1 MKAGLS
7 EAGGHSHSSVRS
19 IGAAARTGRGW
30 IMMMRWLKWSSAFL
44 ASSVVLGM
52 FCFGTDLPSYIS
64 SSTRQVR
71 SAVKESVPIDF
82 ELQRA
87 RDLLDAMLPEIRT
100 KVRLIAHEEVEVAAL
115 KQEIAR
121 DEKQLLAQSDQLRRL
136 RATLDQSPVS
146 SVVAGQNVSR
156 PQALE
161 RLGRQFEQYKE
172 GQNLLASKRELL
184 QVREKSLAA
193 ALESLEKVRSRKALL
208 EQKIDSL
215 AAQHRLLKARSA
227 STPLDLDPGQ
237 LARAGQL
244 LDQLQKR
251 LDVATRVLQHELQ
264 LAPEPE
270 PVIVDPDELLSE
282 VDRYL
287 QSPTGQEKVAMGPQR

>member
-1 MKAGLS
+1 M
-7 EAGGHSHSSVRS
+7 
-19 IGAAARTGRGW
+19 I
-30 IMMMRWLKWSSAFL
+30 MRWFCWSSALL
-44 ASSVVLGM
+44 AGLVVLGVLL
-52 FCFGTDLPSYIS
+52 FGTDLPSYLT

-121 DEKQLLAQSDQLRRL
+121 DEKSLLAQSQRLRRL
-136 RATLDQSPVS
+136 RTSLEQPQVS
-146 SVVAGQNVSR
+146 YAVAGRDVSH
-156 PQALE
+156 PVALE
-161 RLGRQFEQYKE
+161 RLGQQFEQYKE
-172 GQNLLASKRELL
+172 GQNLLASKQELL
-184 QVREKSLAA
+184 QIRERSLSA
-193 ALESLEKVRSRKALL
+193 ALESLEKVRSQKALL

-227 STPLDLDPGQ
+227 DTVLDLDPGQ
-237 LARAGQL
+237 LARADRL

-264 LAPEPE
+264 LMPEQE
-270 PVIVDPDELLSE
+270 TVIMDPDELLSE

-287 QSPTGQEKVAMGPQR
+287 NSPADQETVAMAATEASSTE